1 DQLARIARLVGWTPL
16 AAAYTVG
23 LDVAAGRPLAA
34 LVKLLMVAATVAGL
48 LWWWS
53 RTLESALV
61 GAASAGAARP
71 RRPSR
76 AGPGDRLL
84 PRLVGLPRARTGAM
98 VARELR
104 SWWRDAKRRASL
116 IAVAVIAVLAPI
128 LAGFEAF
135 RVSDSAEMSLGMGQ
149 LG

>member
-1 DQLARIARLVGWTPL
+1 AVGLLAGLVLCVAAGRAVVSAFATMLRSRRVRDLAGILLAALAALLAPIQIGVAAAAQSADWDQLARIARLVGWTPL

-71 RRPSR
+71 
-76 AGPGDRLL
+76 
-84 PRLVGLPRARTGAM
+84 
-98 VARELR
+98 
-104 SWWRDAKRRASL
+104 
-116 IAVAVIAVLAPI
+116 
-128 LAGFEAF
+128 
-135 RVSDSAEMSLGMGQ
+135 
-149 LG
+149 